1 MVTLTLEE
9 KDRDLLRRVLE
20 YYLSE
25 LRMEVAGTDRQEF
38 RDKLKDEEETLKIIL
53 SRLG

>member
-1 MVTLTLEE
+1 MITLMLEE

>member
-1 MVTLTLEE
+1 
-9 KDRDLLRRVLE
+9 LE